1 MATVHALSY
10 RDRLVLTKV
19 QAGPFTVR
27 GVSVGGV
34 YTSLQIPELGLVLDC
49 GQALRGFAAT
59 EHLFLSHGHADHI
72 GALPALLGIRG
83 MMQRPPLRV
92 FMPAPIVKDT
102 EAVLEAMSRMQR
114 YDLAIEPVGMEPGD
128 VRRVKGDLW
137 VRAFKT
143 FHPVPS
149 LGYLFFRR
157 VSKLKPEF
165 KDLPGAEIGARR
177 KAGEDLFFEEE
188 RHELAYA
195 TDTLVQVLD
204 QSPEILDA
212 QVCIIECSFLD
223 DRKSRDAARAG
234 CHIHLDD
241 LVERIELLE
250 RSRATLVFM
259 HFSQLYKP
267 SEVPA
272 LLAERLPA
280 ALVERIVPFAP
291 RKGAWPG

>member
-34 YTSLQIPELGLVLDC
+34 YTSLQIPELGIVLDC

-72 GALPALLGIRG
+72 GALPSLLGIRG
-83 MMQRPPLRV
+83 MMQRPPLRI

-102 EAVLEAMSRMQR
+102 EAALAAMSRMQR
-114 YDLAIEPVGMEPGD
+114 YDLAIEPIGMEPGD
-128 VRRVKGDLW
+128 ERVVKGDLW

-157 VSKLKPEF
+157 VNKLKPEF
-165 KDLPGAEIGARR
+165 KNLPGAEIGARR
-177 KAGEDLFFEEE
+177 KAGEDIFFEEE
-188 RHELAYA
+188 RRELAYA

-223 DRKSRDAARAG
+223 DRKSRADARAG

-250 RSRATLVFM
+250 KSRATLVFM

-267 SEVPA
+267 SEVPV

>member
-1 MATVHALSY
+1 MATTESLSY
-10 RDRLVLTKV
+10 RECLVLTKV
-19 QAGPFTVR
+19 RAGPFTVR
-27 GVSVGGV
+27 GISVGGV
-34 YTSLQIPELGLVLDC
+34 YTTLQVPELGLVLDC
-49 GQALRGFAAT
+49 GLAPRGFAAT

-83 MMQRPPLRV
+83 MMQRPPLRL
-92 FMPAPIVKDT
+92 FMPAEIVKDT
-102 EAVLEAMSRMQR
+102 QAALEAMSRMQR
-114 YDLAIEPVGMEPGD
+114 YDLTIEPIGMEPGD
-128 VRRVKGDLW
+128 ERVVKGDLR

-157 VSKLKPEF
+157 VQKLKPEF

-177 KAGEDLFFEEE
+177 KAGEDLFFVEE
-188 RHELAYA
+188 RKELAYA
-195 TDTLVQVLD
+195 TDTLAQVLD

-223 DRKSRDAARAG
+223 ERKSRDGARAG

-241 LVERIELLE
+241 LVERVELLQ
-250 RSRATLVFM
+250 RSEGTLVFM

-267 SEVPA
+267 SEVA
-272 LLAERLPA
+272 EIIGERLPA
-280 ALVERIVPFAP
+280 SVVERIVPFVP
-291 RKGAWPG
+291 PQGPWPG